1 MDSASSG
8 AADGKGG
15 YNWQTSDDVK
25 EDGGATFGLT
35 SVLIVFTAFTFLG
48 AYLVRWVKK
57 FIYPK
62 KNNHKFD
69 KNFEKN

>member
-48 AYLVRWVKK
+48 AYLVR
-57 FIYPK
+57 
-62 KNNHKFD
+62 
-69 KNFEKN
+69 

>member
-48 AYLVRWVKK
+48 AYLVRWVKNL
-57 FIYPK
+57 FIQK
-62 KNNHKFD
+62 KQS
-69 KNFEKN
+69 